1 MPHIVAFCL
10 TLLRCIATVKKSMT
24 RCNVGTDHDG
34 SGGNVR
40 PTGAIN

>member
-24 RCNVGTDHDG
+24 RCKVGTDQHG
-34 SGGNVR
+34 SWGNAR